1 MRVQELPGHLGKFNG
16 CWGTIESMEVDAEG
30 RQWII
35 VKLDDNVR
43 MLPVRCP
50 PMSVSHANKPHEPA
64 RGESTQSSSLQWAPL
79 SQVSLHAEFAERG
92 VEALDVQV
100 QMVADSLREK
110 ALLRKGFNPDGSGCI
125 YVYI

>member
-1 MRVQELPGHLGKFNG
+1 VGEEVRVQELPGHLGKFNG

-92 VEALDVQV
+92 VEAAIRR
-100 QMVADSLREK
+100 MSHCNTA
-110 ALLRKGFNPDGSGCI
+110 
-125 YVYI
+125 YIHTTGIAARGIRRARC